1 MGSDI
6 YVMELLDA
14 DTACE
19 RVAFSGVHPLVDLF
33 RMTMLK
39 SVYL

>member
-6 YVMELLDA
+6 YVMELPDA

-33 RMTMLK
+33 RMNMLK
-39 SVYL
+39 NVYL